1 MKPLLRKE
9 STIMLEAVLL
19 DLDNTLILFD
29 ETAFYLRYM
38 ERIIPFFDD
47 LLPGEQFRERLLRG
61 IRALRKNDG
70 QISNQDF
77 FLDVFCDGYV
87 DRRQTIWE
95 RFMHF
100 YDTEYEKIPVE
111 VLRPMGLES
120 VIAQLE
126 GQGLTLVVA
135 TNPLFPQVAQEKRL
149 AWAGLDPRRFA
160 LLTHLENMR
169 YVKPRQEYYQQICAM
184 IAVPPERCLM
194 VGNDSVND
202 MIAGSVGLKTFLA
215 TEAGVIDYRAVTKGR
230 DPREGEHHPA
240 DFSGPLAEVPAAVA
254 QLNH

>member
-1 MKPLLRKE
+1 
-9 STIMLEAVLL
+9 MLEAVLL

-47 LLPGEQFRERLLRG
+47 ILPGEQFRERLLRG
-61 IRALRKNDG
+61 IRTLRQNNG
-70 QISNQDF
+70 QTSNQDF
-77 FLDVFCDGYV
+77 FLDVFCEGYMEQRPTV
-87 DRRQTIWE
+87 WE
-95 RFMHF
+95 RFTRF
-100 YDTEYEKIPVE
+100 YDTEYEKIPVD
-111 VLRPMGLES
+111 VQRPMGLES
-120 VIAQLE
+120 VIEQLE

-135 TNPLFPQVAQEKRL
+135 TNPLFPRIAQEKRM

-184 IAVPPERCLM
+184 IAVPPDRCLM
-194 VGNDSVND
+194 VGNDRVND

-230 DPREGEHHPA
+230 DPREGERHPA
-240 DFSGPLAEVPAAVA
+240 DFSGPLAEVPAVVA
-254 QLNH
+254 QLNR